1 MSEVA
6 GSNPLPRSSFSPKRA
21 RLPVPRPRSC
31 DSDIDRTKA
40 RDKVL
45 IMLLFKRGC
54 NTKANGSTFCHSI
67 TRMGNISLISLRQS
81 GMGLIHPGCYL
92 LAVAGTLLV
101 LSGGDSGD
109 WGDEG
114 LTALTCNPCMCLAE
128 RQAHPSPLR
137 LLHASVHP
145 SESGEVERRSAPCT
159 QALWPLAATA
169 WLSWQAV
176 IGRMDYWQSDDSFG
190 HTYK

>member
-137 LLHASVHP
+137 LLAACLCPPVRVRGSRAAKRTMHS
-145 SESGEVERRSAPCT
+145 SAV
-159 QALWPLAATA
+159 ALGRNRMAVLAGRDWPHGLLA
-169 WLSWQAV
+169 
-176 IGRMDYWQSDDSFG
+176 IR
-190 HTYK
+190 